1 MSSTARPP
9 LIGRSFR
16 RSWHRSGGIWAVIF
30 AMPAVLVFAYFSW
43 GPMVRAIKMSFEK
56 TNLVAEPTWVGLDN
70 FAYVLA
76 DPLLPVALANTA
88 YFTFLGIVL
97 GFPLPLF
104 LAIFMGELRKRGWI
118 FSALAYLPVV
128 VPPVVA
134 ILLWKVFYDP
144 SARGLFNSVLGTV
157 GVEPLAWLNSPD
169 TAMLSIIIQVIWAT
183 AGTTVIIYL
192 AALHSVRP
200 ELYDAAEL
208 DGAGIW
214 SRVWHVTLPQ
224 LRGIILVI
232 LLLQVIGAMQVFTE
246 VYLFTDGGP
255 RNSTVSVLLMV
266 FRYAF
271 LNRDFGA
278 ATALSVL
285 LALILAVFSVGYQ
298 IATRKWSP
306 N

>member
-1 MSSTARPP
+1 MSSTSRPP
-9 LIGRSFR
+9 LRQWVR
-16 RSWHRSGGIWAVIF
+16 RSWRASGGIWAVIF
-30 AMPAVLVFAYFSW
+30 ALPAVLVFAYFSW
-43 GPMVRAIKMSFEK
+43 GPIIGAVKMSFEK
-56 TNLVAEPTWVGLDN
+56 TNLVTDPQWVGLEN
-70 FAYVLA
+70 FSYVLA
-76 DPLLPVALANTA
+76 DPLLPVALGNTA
-88 YFTFLGIVL
+88 YFTLLGIVF

-118 FSALAYLPVV
+118 YSALAYLPVV

-134 ILLWKVFYDP
+134 ILLWKVFYNPADN
-144 SARGLFNSVLGTV
+144 GLFNSVLGTIGV
-157 GVEPLAWLNSPD
+157 GPLAWLNSTE
-169 TAMLSIIIQVIWAT
+169 TAMPSIVLQVTWAT
-183 AGTTVIIYL
+183 AGSTVIIYL
-192 AALHSVRP
+192 AALHAVRP

-232 LLLQVIGAMQVFTE
+232 LLLQIIGTMQIFTE
-246 VYLFTDGGP
+246 IYLFTDGGP

-285 LALILAVFSVGYQ
+285 LALLLAVFSVAYQ
-298 IATRKWSP
+298 LATRKWSP